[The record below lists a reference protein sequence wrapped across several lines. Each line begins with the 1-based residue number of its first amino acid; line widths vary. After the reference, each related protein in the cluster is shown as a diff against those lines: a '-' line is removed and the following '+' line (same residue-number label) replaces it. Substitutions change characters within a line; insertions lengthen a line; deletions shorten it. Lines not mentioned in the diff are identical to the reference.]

1 MHAVAEMGLKRNVI
15 GVIPTCENMPS
26 GTATRPGDIVQT
38 MSGQTVE
45 ILNTDAE
52 GRLILCDALTYVEKE
67 FKPEAVIDI
76 ATLTGS
82 ATLGLGRQHAAMYT
96 RDEKVAKSFSDA
108 GERSGDRVW
117 HMPLVD
123 DYKEALESPIADLS
137 HITSKKHFSAGS
149 VTAALF
155 LEHFAGDRT
164 WVHFDIAGVARSES
178 DSGENPKGGTGFGV
192 RLLVEWLTSLS

>member
-1 MHAVAEMGLKRNVI
+1 M
-15 GVIPTCENMPS
+15 
-26 GTATRPGDIVQT
+26 
-38 MSGQTVE
+38 
-45 ILNTDAE
+45 
-52 GRLILCDALTYVEKE
+52 
-67 FKPEAVIDI
+67 
-76 ATLTGS
+76 
-82 ATLGLGRQHAAMYT
+82 
-96 RDEKVAKSFSDA
+96 AKSFSEA
-108 GERSGDRVW
+108 GELTGDCVW

-123 DYKEALESPIADLS
+123 YYKEALESPIADLS

-192 RLLVEWLTSLS
+192 RLLIEWLTSLS